1 MPDDWDKIMAKYE
14 ADKKFR
20 DDFMREV
27 NAAING
33 VARKYNIDINLN
45 EDKVKELGLKL
56 GAKNRFTV
64 IALYTAPK

>member
-1 MPDDWDKIMAKYE
+1 
-14 ADKKFR
+14 
-20 DDFMREV
+20 MREV

-33 VARKYNIDINLN
+33 IARKYNIDINLN
-45 EDKVKELGLKL
+45 EDKVKELELKL